1 MSATP
6 QRRRST
12 RRLSAAAAVLAAA
25 VGVTAAAIPA
35 GAQEAHGA
43 RQAQGTYGD
52 DGRHGPYSEHGEPG
66 EHDTYGKHDGH
77 GRHGKHPRHSRI
89 VDVQLLSFND
99 FHGNLE
105 PPQGSSGTV
114 QETQPDGS
122 TKKVEAGGVEYLA
135 GSLRTAR
142 KGHPY
147 SVTAAAGDLVGASP
161 LLSGLF
167 HDEPTVEA
175 MNKLGLDVTS
185 VGNHEFDEGRAELTR
200 LQRGGCHPKDGCY
213 EKTGSKGKT
222 PKRFRG
228 ADFPYLAANVTDE
241 KTGRPILKPYTV
253 WRHKGVKIGFI
264 GVTLEGTPNVVSAN
278 GVKGLK
284 FHNEVETINKYAKV
298 LDRQGVK
305 SIVALIHEGGM
316 PASNSY
322 DYDCDSPGA
331 GAGAGISGPI
341 VDIAKKVT
349 PKVDALVTGHT
360 HQAYAC
366 TIPDPSGTPRTVTSA
381 ASFGKLYT
389 ETTLT
394 YDRRTKDIVRTSVR
408 APQARNHVVNRTQPK
423 AADMTALIKRWNA
436 LAAPVAGKPVGHISA
451 DIAGR
456 GSEAP
461 ESPLGDVLT
470 DAQLEATAG
479 DGKGGAQLALMNP
492 GGIRSD
498 LAFKASGGEGDGV
511 VTYGEA
517 FTVQPFT
524 NMMNVVDLT
533 GAQLLTALQQQVSGP
548 NEASPK
554 ILQVSRGLTYTLDM
568 TKTGAARVVKDSVK
582 LNGTTIDPAKTYRVA
597 MNEFLAGGGDGFTV
611 LKEGRNKYVG
621 PSDLD
626 AFTAYLT
633 AHSSASAPLAPPKAD
648 RITVVK

>member
-1 MSATP
+1 MSPRP
-6 QRRRST
+6 QRRRAMRALT
-12 RRLSAAAAVLAAA
+12 AGAAALAVAAGLTAAAA
-25 VGVTAAAIPA
+25 PA
-35 GAQEAHGA
+35 GAEGA
-43 RQAQGTYGD
+43 ATASPA
-52 DGRHGPYSEHGEPG
+52 RHG
-66 EHDTYGKHDGH
+66 GH
-77 GRHGKHPRHSRI
+77 GHGGHSGRT

-105 PPQGSSGTV
+105 APQGSSGTV
-114 QETQPDGS
+114 EEIQPDGS
-122 TKKVEAGGVEYLA
+122 RKKVEAGGVEYLA
-135 GSLRTAR
+135 NALRTAR

-147 SVTAAAGDLVGASP
+147 SVTAAAGDMVGGSP

-167 HDEPTVEA
+167 HDEPTIEA

-200 LQRGGCHPKDGCY
+200 LQKGGCHPTDGCY
-213 EKTGSKGKT
+213 EKG
-222 PKRFRG
+222 KRFKG

-253 WRHKGVKIGFI
+253 WKHKGVKIGFI

-284 FHNEVETINKYAKV
+284 FHDEAETIDKYAKE

-316 PASNSY
+316 PASTAYN
-322 DYDCDSPGA
+322 YDCDSPGP
-331 GAGAGISGPI
+331 GSGISGPI
-341 VDIAKKVT
+341 AEIAKKVT

-360 HQAYAC
+360 HQAYTC
-366 TIPDPSGTPRTVTSA
+366 TIPDPAGMPRTVTSA

-389 ETTLT
+389 DTTLT
-394 YDRRTKDIVRTSVR
+394 YDRHTKDIVRTSVKS
-408 APQARNHVVNRTQPK
+408 ATARNHVVNRTQPK
-423 AADMTALIKRWNA
+423 AADMTALIRRWNK
-436 LAAPVAGKPVGHISA
+436 LAAPVANKPVGYISA
-451 DIAGR
+451 DIPGR
-456 GSEAP
+456 GQATP
-461 ESPLGDVLT
+461 ETPLGDLIA
-470 DAQLEATAG
+470 DAQLEATRAA
-479 DGKGGAQLALMNP
+479 DKGGAQLALMNP

-498 LAFKASGGEGDGV
+498 LAHKASGSEGDGV

-524 NMMNVVDLT
+524 NMTNVVSLT

-554 ILQVSRGLTYTLDM
+554 ILQMSEGLTYTLDL
-568 TKTGAARVVKDSVK
+568 TKSGAARVVADSVR
-582 LNGTTIDPAKTYRVA
+582 LDGAPLDPAKTYRVA
-597 MNEFLAGGGDGFTV
+597 MNEFLAGGGDGFTA
-611 LKEGRNKYVG
+611 LKEGKDKYVG

-633 AHSSASAPLAPPKAD
+633 AHSSAAAPLAPPKAD
-648 RITVVK
+648 RITVTK